1 MKRRSW
7 PMVLPHIGAFPFGT
21 HRRMKAS
28 SASSAS
34 ASVTVDALTRS
45 IRPER
50 PCVPLFHASILS
62 SVSSLWWM
70 ANTGPSASMFRCI
83 SVTTKATSMM
93 RSVSGS
99 RPVISMSS
107 QTRFISLG
115 RWGAGGF
122 ADPSAISVACDI
134 ILSWRSPSN
143 PPFSHR
149 HSMYSLA
156 FSILFVSFLVLTLI
170 VRFWL
175 ASRHIRHVLR
185 HRAAVPAEFAEKI
198 PLAAHQKAADYTV
211 AKTKLGMLTLLVGLQ
226 WLSVEIFRHTGAGMT
241 YQIALIVGF
250 TLISGVI
257 DLPFDYYK
265 QFGMEQHFGFN
276 KMTRTLFFTDMVK
289 SGAVGAAIGLPLVW
303 VVLTLMGKAGGLW
316 WLYAWL
322 VLSAFQLLMMV
333 LAPTLIMPLFNK
345 FTPLADE
352 TLKSR
357 IEGLMQ
363 RVGFASKGLFV
374 MDGSKRSAHGNAYFS
389 GFGANK
395 RIVFFDTLL
404 SRLAPQEIEAVLAHE
419 LGHFKLKHIVKR
431 IAMMFLIS
439 LGFLALLGYLKTQP
453 WFYAGLGVNPVALT
467 LSGQGQGTDALALLL
482 FMLVLPVF
490 TFLLGPLSSLSS
502 RKHEFEADAFAAT
515 HTQADDLV
523 SALVKMYEDNAS
535 TLTPDPLHSAFYDS
549 HPPAS
554 VRIRHLKGATA

>member
-134 ILSWRSPSN
+134 ILSWRSLSN

-156 FSILFVSFLVLTLI
+156 FSILFVSFLFLTLI

-175 ASRHIRHVLR
+175 AS
-185 HRAAVPAEFAEKI
+185 
-198 PLAAHQKAADYTV
+198 HQKAADYTV
-211 AKTKLGMLTLLVGLQ
+211 AKTKLGMLALLVNTAVLIGFTLLGGLQ
-226 WLSVEIFRHTGAGMT
+226 WLSVEIFKHTGAGMT

-404 SRLAPQEIEAVLAHE
+404 ARLAPQEIEAVLAHE

-431 IAMMFLIS
+431 VVMMFALS
-439 LGFLALLGYLKTQP
+439 LAFLALLGYLKNQM
-453 WFYAGLGVNPVALT
+453 WFYTGLGVDPMILP
-467 LSGQGQGTDALALLL
+467 GQANDAMMLLL
-482 FMLVLPVF
+482 FVLVLPVF
-490 TFLLGPLSSLSS
+490 TFLFGPLTSISS
-502 RKHEFEADAFAAT
+502 RKHEFEADAFAAQ
-515 HTQADDLV
+515 HTDARDLV

-554 VRIRHLKGATA
+554 VRIHHLNLALQ